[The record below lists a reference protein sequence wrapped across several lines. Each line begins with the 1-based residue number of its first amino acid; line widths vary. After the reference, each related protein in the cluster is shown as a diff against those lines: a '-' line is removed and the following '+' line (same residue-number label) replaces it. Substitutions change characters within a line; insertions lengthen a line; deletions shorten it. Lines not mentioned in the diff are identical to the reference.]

1 MQSAGSVIVAG
12 PVDPTSGMANSVMTP
27 SGVMRPMAFVKS
39 SVNHPLIVSP
49 STTLRVLRAANFVA
63 TSVVAPISFS

>member
-39 SVNHPLIVSP
+39 SVNHRLP
-49 STTLRVLRAANFVA
+49 SGPAAMPYGWEFGVGMG
-63 TSVVAPISFS
+63 